1 MQETV
6 VEQSE
11 HFKNSSQEKIALDV
25 NNLQAQNRHYLQ
37 SIEAV
42 ALKSDI

>member
-1 MQETV
+1 METAV
-6 VEQSE
+6 TEQSE
-11 HFKNSSQEKIALDV
+11 GFKNSSQEKIALDV
-25 NNLQAQNRHYLQ
+25 NNLQLQSRHYLQ